1 MAIEPSIDDLRALA
15 ELRFKDAQ
23 HLLTAGRNSGAYYLA
38 GYAIEC
44 GLKAVIARGFRQGVI
59 PSKRFVDR
67 VYTHNLVELL
77 SLSGLKETWDTEAD
91 ASVDLK
97 TSWTIV
103 TAWDETSRYQMVD
116 PFRAMAMLEA
126 VGHHQHGVLTWLKR
140 HW

>member
-15 ELRFKDAQ
+15 ELRLSEARQ
-23 HLLTAGRNSGAYYLA
+23 LLAASYHSGAYYLA

-44 GLKAVIARGFRQGVI
+44 GLKALIARGFRQGVI

-67 VYTHNLVELL
+67 VHTHNLIELL
-77 SLSGLKETWDTEAD
+77 NLSGLKADWDTDAD

-103 TAWDETSRYQMVD
+103 TAWDETARYQMVD
-116 PFRAMAMLEA
+116 PFKATAMVEA
-126 VGHHQHGVLTWLKR
+126 VGHHQFGVLTWLR
-140 HW
+140 QRW